1 MWQRGGGK
9 GLDIGHILKVISA
22 GFIVE
27 MRESMN
33 IREFCFCFCFLR
45 CEGNQD
51 SGFKHTKFE
60 MVLGHRRC
68 THELEVW
75 ERD

>member
-1 MWQRGGGK
+1 MWQWGGGK

-33 IREFCFCFCFLR
+33 IREFFFLR

-60 MVLGHRRC
+60 MALGHRRC
-68 THELEVW
+68 MYELEVW